1 MKLTIPRVRL
11 IRGEQATYDAP
22 LGGTLM
28 DHDVLLLVNIIL
40 GVLGGVL
47 AAAALIISKKP
58 DAKQYIDKL
67 AAYQAFIG
75 VGLIAVSLINFL
87 RMLKYLSAL
96 FHFAAFFA
104 VAFLAMVGAGFL
116 LGALFGMPQIAKW
129 IPGESSAE
137 QKAVELSKKVTPYQV
152 LLGVILVI
160 SSVIMLLY
168 WLHILK

>member
-1 MKLTIPRVRL
+1 
-11 IRGEQATYDAP
+11 
-22 LGGTLM
+22 M
-28 DHDVLLLVNIIL
+28 DHDILLLINIIL
-40 GVLGGVL
+40 GVLGGLL

-67 AAYQAFIG
+67 SAYQAVIG

-87 RMLKYLSAL
+87 RMLKYLSGL
-96 FHFAAFFA
+96 FQVAFFFSA
-104 VAFLAMVGAGFL
+104 AFLAMVGAGFL

-137 QKAVELSKKVTPYQV
+137 QKAVELSKKVAPFQV
-152 LLGVILVI
+152 LLGVISLVASLI
-160 SSVIMLLY
+160 VLLY